1 MKFILTIVLIFV
13 CFQFAAAKNFSEK
26 AFKLKKDGRRKY

>member
-1 MKFILTIVLIFV
+1 MKFKLTIVLILV
-13 CFQFAAAKNFSEK
+13 CFQFAVAKNFSEK